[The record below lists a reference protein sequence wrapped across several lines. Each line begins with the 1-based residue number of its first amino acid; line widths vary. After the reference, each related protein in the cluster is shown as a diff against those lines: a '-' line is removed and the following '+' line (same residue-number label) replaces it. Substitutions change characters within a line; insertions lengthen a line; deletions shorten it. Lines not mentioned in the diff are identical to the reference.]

1 MRFGMRSVLAGA
13 VIASWLAAVADGR
26 ADDGFL
32 VVADDL
38 PLMAGLVENLEAGVL
53 YDKPSGRIVEANASG
68 ALSAYDVVRFY
79 ASTMPELG
87 WRRQRTVATN
97 DLKFERDGERLTI
110 EVRELAG
117 ELTVRF
123 SLAPR

>member
-53 YDKPSGRIVEANASG
+53 YDKPSGRIVEAYASG

-79 ASTMPELG
+79 ASTLPELG
-87 WRRQRTVATN
+87 WRRRRTVATN
-97 DLKFERDGERLTI
+97 DLEFERDGERLTI